1 MFKENQIQRLIDR
14 DQISRDEAEK
24 IINIQANNIKK
35 EEKSQKIFENND
47 QNSEKLFKKI
57 NEII

>member
-1 MFKENQIQRLIDR
+1 MDR
-14 DQISRDEAEK
+14 DKISRDEAEK
-24 IINIQANNIKK
+24 IINIQTNNIKK